1 MDSKDYK
8 MFLLRRVSGEE
19 LDAIYKKV
27 MREGTREFD
36 KKSFDRNNLGSFRF
50 WVINKIMD
58 EIDSRLSKG
67 TTIDYWNPVKEVL
80 RELYGDKIED
90 VFKLQVKKD
99 TQRRRT
105 EYLMNRFSNKR

>member
-27 MREGTREFD
+27 MREGTREFAN
-36 KKSFDRNNLGSFRF
+36 KSFDRNNLGSFRF

-58 EIDSRLSKG
+58 EIDSRLRSG
-67 TTIDYWNPVKEVL
+67 TTIDYWGPVNEVL
-80 RELYGDKIED
+80 KELYGDKID
-90 VFKLQVKKD
+90 KVFKLQREK
-99 TQRRRT
+99 TIQRIRT
-105 EYLMNRFSNKR
+105 EYMMKTISNRK